1 MAVEASLTVTRP
13 PHAAKLYF
21 WALQVGFQNGSIP
34 VGAGHFGL
42 QHHPAYPGSGAV
54 NWGGYHR
61 SSSLGEL
68 TGSKPKLDSALNNPN
83 TFNYSWQPH
92 TKYRY
97 RIAAAGDGMWRGSIT
112 DLSTGEETI
121 VRDLIV
127 KADSLSAPVV
137 WSEVFADC
145 DAPSTSVEWSDFS
158 AVTARGEYVEP
169 SAVFVSY

>member
-1 MAVEASLTVTRP
+1 
-13 PHAAKLYF
+13 
-21 WALQVGFQNGSIP
+21 
-34 VGAGHFGL
+34 
-42 QHHPAYPGSGAV
+42 
-54 NWGGYHR
+54 
-61 SSSLGEL
+61 
-68 TGSKPKLDSALNNPN
+68 
-83 TFNYSWQPH
+83 
-92 TKYRY
+92 
-97 RIAAAGDGMWRGSIT
+97 MWRGSIT

-169 SAVFVSY
+169 SAVFVSYQTVASGGCSNTDAALSPDHDRSVVQTTGTARLTPDGKRVSL